1 MSTSFPM
8 CLMALSHQKPFPV
21 ALPNGLGSATCCLTQ
36 WRTREGSHRCRVS
49 SLSQASQVLLPV
61 QDCSTPD
68 KLTVLCKDGIRIRA
82 QWGMSRTARSELN
95 QFLLPSIS
103 YIFVLMAP
111 IMTYFFPLTC
121 FRFLWKSIETP

>member
-1 MSTSFPM
+1 MITSFPM

-82 QWGMSRTARSELN
+82 QWGMSQTARSELN
-95 QFLLPSIS
+95 QFLLPSMFIHICINGP
-103 YIFVLMAP
+103 YNDI
-111 IMTYFFPLTC
+111 FFPLD
-121 FRFLWKSIETP
+121 LLQISLEIN